1 MQRPE
6 DLLQHTSIETRMPL
20 NNSAELFIRCSS
32 VQEHHGERLSLC
44 AFRQGFVRRA
54 PSLQLRFLLYTHLAL
69 STTASPEGQISSL
82 SQALRAGPCESF
94 LIHGGQTW

>member
-6 DLLQHTSIETRMPL
+6 DLLQHTSIETTMPL
-20 NNSAELFIRCSS
+20 NNSAEPFIQCSS
-32 VQEHHGERLSLC
+32 VQEHHHWERLSLR

-54 PSLQLRFLLYTHLAL
+54 PSLQLRFLHYTHLAL

-82 SQALRAGPCESF
+82 SQVLRAGPCES
-94 LIHGGQTW
+94 LPMIH